1 MQAGAPPPVAAG
13 DDAEEGEIQ
22 GTSPSGLDAPRVAPL
37 VTAPGG
43 AAFPRAPYY
52 FSANAPAAGAAA
64 ASGKR
69 KGGSPAL
76 EVRWTPGAAPLR
88 AADVQNLVL
97 WLLGRDGAASGPRWC
112 TLRNR
117 QAVSRVV
124 LLEAHGLDAALWAGC
139 AAAAAPALR
148 RLQALPFQ
156 ARSPTLVPSQ
166 TTHSLLTLPPPRKR
180 PRESGEGAAA
190 VAVTEPAAAVLSPG
204 APNAKRQ
211 RLDSGAAA
219 PAGAPAPAAA
229 PSPVVVVAAAAAAA
243 LPPPPE
249 SYAMS
254 RAEMAAH
261 DYPLHVESTGGAG
274 GAPPEGFL
282 STRPCAAPGGPA
294 HALVALDCEMV
305 QTAAGP
311 ALARAT
317 LLARDGA
324 VLLDIL
330 VAPEAEVTDY
340 CTRWSGV
347 TAETLVGVTARLADA
362 QAAFLALVAAET
374 LVVVH
379 GGENDF
385 KALCV
390 AHARVVDTVALF
402 PHPKGPPARP
412 ALRVLAMRFLR
423 RPIQRGGAG
432 HDSVEDARAALD
444 LALLKFERGPDFGRG
459 GAERGEKLAAALSA
473 AGRRGALVA
482 EMEVVNRYVG
492 GAFDG
497 VPAEGDAEAARHLAR
512 EAARPTAALVW
523 GRLTALDA
531 LHAARVEALAAAA
544 EAPFAEA
551 AYAGAEWAARVGA
564 AVGAL
569 DAAVGAAWDAAPAGT
584 LVLVVTGQGDTAY
597 YRHLEERRHA
607 RSGGAGG
614 GVAVPAPAAAE
625 DGGDAKPA
633 APPSPWGLADEAAM
647 RVVADRAMS
656 ALCFV
661 GLKP

>member
-1 MQAGAPPPVAAG
+1 MQAGVPPAAAAA

-22 GTSPSGLDAPRVAPL
+22 GASPPGQLDAPRVAPL
-37 VTAPGG
+37 VTSPGG
-43 AAFPRAPYY
+43 SAFPRAPYY
-52 FSANAPAAGAAA
+52 FSADAPAAGAAS
-64 ASGKR
+64 SGKR
-69 KGGSPAL
+69 KGGAPAL

-124 LLEAHGLDAALWAGC
+124 LLEAHGLDAALWAGG

-190 VAVTEPAAAVLSPG
+190 LAVAEPAAAALSPG

-211 RLDSGAAA
+211 RLDNGAAA

-229 PSPVVVVAAAAAAA
+229 LSLVVAAAAAA
-243 LPPPPE
+243 LPPPE

-254 RAEMAAH
+254 REEMALH
-261 DYPLHVESTGGAG
+261 DYPLHAEGAG
-274 GAPPEGFL
+274 GAPGTPPEGFL
-282 STRPCAAPGGPA
+282 STRPSGAPGGPA

-305 QTAAGP
+305 QTPAGP

-317 LLARDGA
+317 LLAHDGV

-330 VAPEAEVTDY
+330 VVPEAEVTDY

-347 TAETLVGVTARLADA
+347 TAETLAGVTTRLADA

-385 KALCV
+385 KALRV

-432 HDSVEDARAALD
+432 HDPVEDARAALD

-551 AYAGAEWAARVGA
+551 AYAGAEWAARLGA
-564 AVGAL
+564 AVAAL

-584 LVLVVTGQGDTAY
+584 LVLVVTGQGDTSY
-597 YRHLEERRHA
+597 YRHLEERRQA
-607 RSGGAGG
+607 RSGGGG
-614 GVAVPAPAAAE
+614 AAVPAPAAAE
-625 DGGDAKPA
+625 GGCDARPA
-633 APPSPWGLADEAAM
+633 APPPPWGLADEAAM